1 MQRYII
7 NIYTKDI
14 LPKLIATLDVDS
26 KFDIITYLKANTE
39 YQRKDVRISSLNSY
53 NDSLI
58 DSERVYRH
66 LNILNIKRV

>member
-1 MQRYII
+1 MQRHII
-7 NIYTKDI
+7 NIYTKDV
-14 LPKLIATLDVDS
+14 LPKLIATLDVNS
-26 KFDIITYLKANTE
+26 EFDVVTWLKVNTK

-58 DSERVYRH
+58 NSERVYRH

>member
-1 MQRYII
+1 MQRHII
-7 NIYTKDI
+7 NLYTKEP

-26 KFDIITYLKANTE
+26 KFDVIGYLKANTN
-39 YQRKDVRISSLNSY
+39 YQRKDVRISSLNVY

-66 LNILNIKRV
+66 LNILNIKKY

>member
-1 MQRYII
+1 MQRHII
-7 NIYTKDI
+7 NLYTKDA

-26 KFDIITYLKANTE
+26 KFDVITWLKTNTD

-53 NDSLI
+53 DDSII

-66 LNILNIKRV
+66 LNILNIKKY

>member
-1 MQRYII
+1 MQRHII
-7 NIYTKDI
+7 NIYTKDV
-14 LPKLIATLDVDS
+14 LPKLIATLDVNS
-26 KFDIITYLKANTE
+26 EFDVVTWLKANTK

-58 DSERVYRH
+58 NSERVYRH